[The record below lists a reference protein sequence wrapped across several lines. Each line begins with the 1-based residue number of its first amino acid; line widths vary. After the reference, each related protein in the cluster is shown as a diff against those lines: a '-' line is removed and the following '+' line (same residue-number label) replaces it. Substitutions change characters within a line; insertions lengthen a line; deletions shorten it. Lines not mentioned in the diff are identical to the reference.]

1 MVDRDQGVTSLIND
15 PLICVSKAEKLP
27 GKPAGWKNVPEP
39 EKLHY
44 NTTETELN
52 NYDNIRKSF
61 IQREEKVWPEMDFYM
76 NGQLTGNHVHKFVK
90 V

>member
-1 MVDRDQGVTSLIND
+1 MTSLMND

-61 IQREEKVWPEMDFYM
+61 IQREERVWPEMDFYM